1 MARII
6 KWFDRVAKYYAEKQ
20 KRNIAQA
27 QLYSMTDK
35 ELHDIGISRADI
47 RNLV

>member
-6 KWFDRVAKYYAEKQ
+6 KWFDRVSKYYAEKQ

-27 QLYSMTDK
+27 QLYSMSDK